1 MAKIAIYNLSERE
14 LKDTEK
20 IDVIARVVIKAILS
34 IPRIGLKRE
43 DISFTF
49 PRDFTGKSEKVSVA
63 ITEALFFRWKV
74 TSQVRLALCQ
84 RVRRDLKPVLGREAK
99 NISVEI
105 KRPKC
110 GY

>member
-1 MAKIAIYNLSERE
+1 MVKIALCNLLERE

-34 IPRIGLKRE
+34 ISGIGLKKE

-49 PRDFTGKSEKVSVA
+49 PRDLTGKSEKISVVIA
-63 ITEALFFRWKV
+63 EASFFREKV
-74 TSQVRLALCQ
+74 NSQDRLALCQ
-84 RVRRDLKPVLGREAK
+84 SVIGALQPVLRREAR

-105 KRPKC
+105 RRPK
-110 GY
+110 

>member
-1 MAKIAIYNLSERE
+1 MAKIAIYNLLERE

-49 PRDFTGKSEKVSVA
+49 PRDFTGKSEKISVVIA
-63 ITEALFFRWKV
+63 EASFFREKV
-74 TSQVRLALCQ
+74 NSQDRLALCQ
-84 RVRRDLKPVLGREAK
+84 SVIGALQPVLRRGAR

-105 KRPKC
+105 KRPK
-110 GY
+110 